1 MMKTTRSIIAGA
13 MLSFAMAGAAHA
25 DSGSHTPVQLFPNQ
39 VERVQAAP
47 ASQAAMPAS
56 RPGWNKGSQYGVE
69 WLTGKTKDRSERSA
83 TSQPPA
89 NVEQAAGK
97 TCARPGFNQHNQLE
111 HAELSC

>member
-1 MMKTTRSIIAGA
+1 MQTTKLMIASMA
-13 MLSFAMAGAAHA
+13 LSFVITGATYA
-25 DSGSHTPVQLFPNQ
+25 DGGSHTPAQLSLNQ
-39 VERVQAAP
+39 VERVQTAP

-89 NVEQAAGK
+89 NAEQAAGK

>member
-1 MMKTTRSIIAGA
+1 
-13 MLSFAMAGAAHA
+13 
-25 DSGSHTPVQLFPNQ
+25 
-39 VERVQAAP
+39 
-47 ASQAAMPAS
+47 MPAS

-89 NVEQAAGK
+89 NAEQAAGK

-111 HAELSC
+111 HMLNYRAKGDLGRISESAGTA